1 MGLGSSVTG
10 VSEPCWLVVSYSVG
24 LSGEGGLCDGFG
36 SGVEG
41 YDTAC
46 RVPGRGWGVVGGVGC
61 LERGLVL
68 RWAGVGCRPGG
79 GFLGC

>member
-36 SGVEG
+36 SGGEG
-41 YDTAC
+41 GTIPRAGFP
-46 RVPGRGWGVVGGVGC
+46 VVVGGFVGGEGC
-61 LERGLVL
+61 YGERSVV
-68 RWAGVGCRPGG
+68 GVGGG
-79 GFLGC
+79 GLSRGRWFSG